1 MPLLYTFA
9 LLSFTAVLTSD
20 SWELL
25 SFDNV
30 PRGDVEFSRG
40 GIRVEV
46 DDSATP
52 LVQRFKFTKRVTSV
66 KVSGFISGDL
76 NIPEGSLWESG
87 FDDAYLRFG
96 LIEAGDVRLSPLQ
109 KLTAP
114 DWVKRVDSLF
124 SETGGI
130 SKIHT
135 FQVLNHDTW
144 VGKERVNPA
153 NSLFYEKIIST
164 PGDDGSFQI
173 VAKFE
178 KPLDVVGL
186 WILADGD
193 DTGSR
198 FEVRVESIKMK

>member
-1 MPLLYTFA
+1 MLFLYTFA
-9 LLSFTAVLTSD
+9 LFSFTAVLTSD

-25 SFDNV
+25 SFDHV
-30 PRGDVEFSRG
+30 PSGEVEFSG
-40 GIRVEV
+40 DGIRVEV

-52 LVQRFKFTKRVTSV
+52 LVQRFESSKRVSSI
-66 KVSGFISGDL
+66 KVSGLISGDL
-76 NIPEGSLWESG
+76 NIPEGALWESG

-96 LIEAGDVRLSPLQ
+96 LIEAGDVRLSLLQ

-114 DWVKRVDSLF
+114 DWIKRVDSLF
-124 SETGGI
+124 SEMGGI

-153 NSLFYEKIIST
+153 NSLFYEKIMST

-173 VAKFE
+173 IAEFE

-193 DTGSR
+193 DTDSR